1 MQAMAAAPQTAEQQA
16 LVALQQEMADTRA
29 QLAVVSSRFDQLAG
43 AHQAAQAAHNALKI
57 AHDQLR
63 ADAGRV
69 LGERQ
74 TQIQDLERSLASL
87 LKKQHC
93 DLLDLKAMKPT
104 GFSGAKHEKWKPWA
118 RKTKAYCNAKH
129 AGFR

>member
-1 MQAMAAAPQTAEQQA
+1 MAAPPTPEQQA
-16 LVALQQEMADTRA
+16 LVALQAEMADTRA
-29 QLAVVSSRFDQLAG
+29 QLAIVSTRFDQLAG
-43 AHQAAQAAHNALKI
+43 MHTAAQAAHNALKV

-69 LGERQ
+69 LGERAN
-74 TQIQDLERSLASL
+74 QIQGLERSLASL

-104 GFSGAKHEKWKPWA
+104 GYSGAKHE
-118 RKTKAYCNAKH
+118 
-129 AGFR
+129 